1 MRILQIANPSMPI
14 PPKTVGGVERIV
26 HALIVELQQMGHE
39 ITLMAEDTSQPPD
52 GVKFHGIGTYWDQDD
67 KLAKVWS
74 HLVRFGGDY
83 DVIHNHGRLI
93 FHLPRIWGRAAKVH
107 TFHIGEL
114 LVPNVK
120 QFVSLRPRNFAFAP
134 CGNWIGEKFS
144 HLGGRWTTINNGIP
158 ASLYRPGYEVAADA
172 PLLIVARMAPAKGI
186 SAAISV
192 ARKAKR
198 RLLIAGRVGDQ
209 PHEKEWFR
217 DHVERLCDGEQIKFV
232 GPVTD
237 RDKQDLIAGAAA
249 VLLPIQ
255 ASEAFNVVMI
265 EALACATPV
274 IGYDLY
280 CIPELVRDGY
290 NGFLARDEDDM
301 VAKVGRLGEIDR
313 RNCRADFEARFSAE
327 VMTRRYV
334 DLYRSLGAR

>member
-1 MRILQIANPSMPI
+1 MRILQIANPSVSI
-14 PPKTVGGVERIV
+14 PPSTVGGVERIV
-26 HALIVELQQMGHE
+26 HALIVELQRHGHE
-39 ITLMAEDTSQPPD
+39 VTLMAEDGSRPPD
-52 GVKFHGIGTYWDQDD
+52 GVEFHGIGTYWKQERTNR
-67 KLAKVWS
+67 LVWE
-74 HLVRFGGDY
+74 HILKHGARY
-83 DVIHNHGRLI
+83 DVIHNHGRLK
-93 FHLPRIWGRAAKVH
+93 FFLPRIWGRAAKVH

-144 HLGGRWTTINNGIP
+144 HIGGRWTTINNGIP

-192 ARKAKR
+192 ARKSNRK
-198 RLLIAGRVGDQ
+198 LLIAGRVGDQ

-217 DHVERLCDGEQIKFV
+217 DHVERFCDGEQIKFV

-237 RDKQDLIAGAAA
+237 RDKQDLMAGAAA

-313 RNCRADFEARFSAE
+313 RNCRADFEARFSAK